1 MSSRIFEKFP
11 EEIRADNALFEM
23 AQLFELILEDK
34 VKALELY
41 EKLFLEY
48 SGSTFAVEAR
58 KRFRVL
64 RGDEI

>member
-1 MSSRIFEKFP
+1 
-11 EEIRADNALFEM
+11 M

-41 EKLFLEY
+41 EKLFLQY
-48 SGSTFAVEAR
+48 SGSTFSVEAR
-58 KRFRVL
+58 KRFRIL